1 MLGKIKLYWYRRPR
15 VLSRMKR
22 VSVKDL
28 SSESFCLGVLDIVV
42 VRLSMMTVPEPKT
55 KVERTSN
62 RPAHYNF

>member
-1 MLGKIKLYWYRRPR
+1 MLGKIKLYWHRRPR

-28 SSESFCLGVLDIVV
+28 SPESFCLGVLNIVV
-42 VRLSMMTVPEPKT
+42 VRLSMTVPEPKT
-55 KVERTSN
+55 KAERTSN